1 MGADAHGGDAVRLLL
16 DMGLPRRSA
25 GLLGEAGHDAVHLS
39 VEGLGRDKAVRVI
52 EEVVAAIEDD
62 LLGGCIASVTPV
74 GVRVRR
80 LPVHLAT

>member
-1 MGADAHGGDAVRLLL
+1 
-16 DMGLPRRSA
+16 
-25 GLLGEAGHDAVHLS
+25 VHLS